1 MDLSTLIFVEIFKI
15 SPELMA
21 KYTTLGDQLIYLLL
35 VPHIVL
41 FMFLLAFGNWIFAEH
56 AGIKKLAMIAAYIV
70 LVYSGMYGTM
80 IVPVVNA
87 WFMLTLIGAFI
98 LFIITRFFSPTK
110 YSQLAALG
118 LQLGKKLRE
127 PKDMEEQLE
136 RINAVLTS
144 IGVKGLDKNPY
155 KHITAKDL
163 PKEIFHSKDAIV
175 AILPLLEKREE
186 ILKKLGY

>member
-21 KYTTLGDQLIYLLL
+21 KYTTLGDQLIYLLF
-35 VPHIVL
+35 VPHVVL
-41 FMFLLAFGNWIFAEH
+41 FMFLLSFGKWIFAEH
-56 AGIKKLAMIAAYIV
+56 AGIRKLAMIAAYIV

-80 IVPVVNA
+80 IVPIVNA

-98 LFIITRFFSPTK
+98 LFVITRFLSPTK
-110 YSQLAALG
+110 YPQLAALG
-118 LQLGKKLRE
+118 VHLGKKLRE

-155 KHITAKDL
+155 KHISARDL
-163 PKEIFHSKDAIV
+163 PKEILHNKDTV
-175 AILPLLEKREE
+175 VTILPLLEKREE